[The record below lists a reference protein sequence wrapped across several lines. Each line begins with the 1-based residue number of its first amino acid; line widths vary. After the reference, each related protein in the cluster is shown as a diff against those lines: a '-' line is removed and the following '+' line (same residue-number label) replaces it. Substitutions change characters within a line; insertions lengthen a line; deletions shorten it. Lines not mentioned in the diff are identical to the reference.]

1 MQPAFLDLGDGR
13 RIAHRRTSGDGPGVV
28 FLGGFRS
35 DMTGIKATFLE
46 TWAKARG
53 RAFLRFDYTGHGASS
68 GDFLDGTIGG
78 WARDAEDAVERLTEG
93 PQLLVGSSMG
103 GWIALLLA
111 GRLPGRVAGLV
122 GVAAAP
128 DFTEDA
134 MWAGM
139 DAAARA
145 RLAADGRIEVPSAYD
160 DAPYPITR
168 ALIEEGRRQLV
179 LRRPLALPFPVR
191 LLHGDADR
199 DVELDVALRLLAHA
213 ECPDMRLTIV
223 KGADH
228 RFSAPENLELL
239 AETVEA
245 LA

>member
-13 RIAHRRTSGDGPGVV
+13 RIAHQRTSGDGPGVV
-28 FLGGFRS
+28 FLGGLRS
-35 DMTGIKATFLE
+35 EMTGTKATFLE
-46 TWAKARG
+46 AWARAQG

-199 DVELDVALRLLAHA
+199 DVELAVALRLLAHA

>member
-1 MQPAFLDLGDGR
+1 MHATLDLPDGR
-13 RIAHRRTSGDGPGVV
+13 RIAYHRTAGRGPGVV

-35 DMTGIKATFLE
+35 DMTGTKASFLE
-46 TWAKARG
+46 ARAKAG
-53 RAFLRFDYTGHGASS
+53 ARAFLRFDYTGHGASS

-145 RLAADGRIEVPSAYD
+145 RLAADGRIEVASAY

-168 ALIEEGRRQLV
+168 ALIEDGRRQLV

-199 DVELDVALRLLAHA
+199 DVELAVALRLLAHA
-213 ECPDMRLTIV
+213 ECPDMRLTVV

-245 LA
+245 IA

>member
-1 MQPAFLDLGDGR
+1 M
-13 RIAHRRTSGDGPGVV
+13 
-28 FLGGFRS
+28 
-35 DMTGIKATFLE
+35 
-46 TWAKARG
+46 
-53 RAFLRFDYTGHGASS
+53 
-68 GDFLDGTIGG
+68 
-78 WARDAEDAVERLTEG
+78 
-93 PQLLVGSSMG
+93 LVGSSMG

-111 GRLPGRVAGLV
+111 GRMPGRVAGLV

-145 RLAADGRIEVPSAYD
+145 RLAADGRIEVPSDYD

-168 ALIEEGRRQLV
+168 ALIEDGRRQLV

-199 DVELDVALRLLAHA
+199 DVELAVALRLLAHA

-245 LA
+245 IA